1 MPYIAPI
8 PATILLWLTYF
19 FPLIFRSDLHSSS
32 ICNGCRQNFPTNV
45 RGGLPHAR
53 LFPNDEFLHQDVE
66 QAAQEQEEVAVDLQ
80 DVVESVDPCF
90 HNRRASRDHRSCQRP
105 DHRGHA
111 L

>member
-1 MPYIAPI
+1 MVN
-8 PATILLWLTYF
+8 LLF
-19 FPLIFRSDLHSSS
+19 FLLLRSDLHSSS
-32 ICNGCRQNFPTNV
+32 ICHRCCQNFPTNV

-66 QAAQEQEEVAVDLQ
+66 QAAQEQEEMAVDFQ

-90 HNRRASRDHRSCQRP
+90 HNRRAIRDHRSCQRP

-111 L
+111 LR